1 MSNDNYLLE
10 SSFSSWSEL
19 NTGNSLDSNSVASL
33 STNGNNQNTNTEY
46 LLINSNN
53 SSNNYFQNLIT
64 YELERP
70 NTHVGFGFDLK
81 GDRPAIVGSVRK
93 GSIAEKVGL
102 REGDLVISINNKKVT
117 DLDHDQVVRHI
128 GLTKNRL
135 LLQITKIKYDNV
147 QTNNSKNNKINEKN
161 NIKYKNENK
170 LAKKN
175 INPSSKLYNESTK
188 NQILREKIPLTTAA
202 NNLYYI
208 KNDTLDSLTNNTKTT
223 EDDEE
228 DSDIDYDFFLMTGR
242 RRQRR
247 HHHHH
252 HYYHHHHN
260 HRHSKKRSSRNL
272 IVKHL
277 QKPSSSKQLSNS
289 ADEFVNDENID
300 FEINNDYENEE
311 TEDTED
317 TEDTEGNLNP
327 LSDFKKKCSNFKI
340 CKFNFLI

>member
-1 MSNDNYLLE
+1 MINI
-10 SSFSSWSEL
+10 
-19 NTGNSLDSNSVASL
+19 
-33 STNGNNQNTNTEY
+33 NNN
-46 LLINSNN
+46 
-53 SSNNYFQNLIT
+53 SNNYFQNLIT
-64 YELERP
+64 YELERS

-135 LLQITKIKYDNV
+135 ILQITKIRFENI
-147 QTNNSKNNKINEKN
+147 QKNNNNTKHGKINDN
-161 NIKYKNENK
+161 LMNYKNENK
-170 LAKKN
+170 ISKK
-175 INPSSKLYNESTK
+175 NPSSKLYNESTK
-188 NQILREKIPLTTAA
+188 NHISKEKIPLTTAA

-252 HYYHHHHN
+252 HYHHHN
-260 HRHSKKRSSRNL
+260 HRHSKKQSNRNL
-272 IVKHL
+272 MVKTL
-277 QKPSSSKQLSNS
+277 QKPVSSSCKQLSNS

-300 FEINNDYENEE
+300 YENNDDYEHEDE

-327 LSDFKKKCSNFKI
+327 LNDYKKKCKI
-340 CKFNFLI
+340 FT